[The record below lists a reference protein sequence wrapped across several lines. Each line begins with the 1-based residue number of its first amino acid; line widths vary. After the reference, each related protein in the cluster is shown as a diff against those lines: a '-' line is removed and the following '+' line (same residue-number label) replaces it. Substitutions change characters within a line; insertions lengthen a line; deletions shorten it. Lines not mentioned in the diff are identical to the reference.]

1 MDDRR
6 KHISSGL
13 AAESLVA
20 KRVTRATEGQARP
33 VLPDLWLVLIGGS
46 LFDRG
51 GEAILP
57 LAERLV
63 ELRATHQLAVCCGGG
78 VRQRHTYKIGLDL
91 GLPVGG
97 LAAVA
102 GAIEEQNA
110 LMLWALTA
118 HRGAIRLNKE
128 ELELLPLALAV
139 GQLPILVAQPP
150 YHYWEYPRAGSGV
163 PLHGDDC
170 GTVLLTENF
179 GCRCVLLK
187 DVDGIYEA
195 DPADHPG
202 ARRLT
207 HVRVDELLAG
217 SPRTLPVEQGLLDI
231 MRHTRHVTRVCV
243 TSGLD
248 PDNLDRILAGEKVG
262 TVLEGSHARP

>member
-1 MDDRR
+1 MEDRR

-20 KRVTRATEGQARP
+20 TRVMRATEGKARP

-51 GEAILP
+51 RDAVLP
-57 LAERLV
+57 LAERLGA
-63 ELRATHQLAVCCGGG
+63 LRARYPLAVCCGGG

-128 ELELLPLALAV
+128 ELELLPMALAM

-150 YHYWEYPRAGSGV
+150 YHYWEYPREGSGL

-170 GTVLLTENF
+170 GTVLLAENF
-179 GCRCVLLK
+179 GCQCVLLK

-195 DPADHPG
+195 DPAEHPG

-207 HVRVDELLAG
+207 HARVDDLLANG
-217 SPRTLPVEQGLLDI
+217 PKTLPVERGLLEI
-231 MRHTRHVTRVCV
+231 MRDTRHVTRLCV
-243 TSGLD
+243 ASGLD
-248 PDNLDRILAGEKVG
+248 PDNLDRILAGEEVG